1 MADGVS
7 IVSAGIV
14 SGDLILGLSNGQLI
28 NAGQVQ
34 GPQGLRG
41 EQGPKGDTGRAGAD
55 GNTILHGYGMPK
67 PDQGEE
73 GDFFIDTT
81 DWVIYGP
88 KASKNASWGQGQPLL
103 ADRANPQNGA
113 THADRWKAGGGRFFP
128 LGGASSGVTPP
139 ASTGDGLDPIIGNGQ
154 PLGAN
159 IWNPVAVDP
168 DGDLMEV
175 TFYFSRAGGNEVY
188 VCKVIAYRANTIGDV
203 TIAWES
209 LTPDTLP
216 YTIEFDAPVSGTEL
230 TLRIKSSTDWEQ
242 IRGKIIRL

>member
-1 MADGVS
+1 MAGL
-7 IVSAGIV
+7 ITGAGIV
-14 SGDLILGLSNGQLI
+14 QGRLVLSLDSGEIIDVGV
-28 NAGQVQ
+28 AQ
-34 GPQGLRG
+34 GPQGLAG
-41 EQGPKGDTGRAGAD
+41 PQGPMGSTGRPGID
-55 GNTILHGYGMPK
+55 GNTVMHSAGRPGPALGV
-67 PDQGEE
+67 D
-73 GDFFIDTT
+73 GDHHVNTV
-81 DWVIYGP
+81 DWEWSIKESG
-88 KASKNASWGQGQPLL
+88 KWGKGQPLL
-103 ADRANPQNGA
+103 ASRANAKGEV
-113 THADRWKAGGGRFFP
+113 THSDRWNAGGGRFFP
-128 LGGASSGVTPP
+128 LGGSSASVTQPP
-139 ASTGDGLDPIIGNGQ
+139 KTGDGLDPIIGNGQ

>member
-1 MADGVS
+1 MAGT

-14 SGDLILGLSNGQLI
+14 SGDLILGLSDGTI
-28 NAGQVQ
+28 VNAGRVQ

-41 EQGPKGDTGRAGAD
+41 EQGPMGAIGKAGID
-55 GNTILHGYGMPK
+55 GNTILSSDGYPSPSLGK
-67 PDQGEE
+67 E
-73 GDFFIDTT
+73 GDWVIDKVH
-81 DWVIYGP
+81 WEIYGP
-88 KASKNASWGQGQPLL
+88 KASDDAAWGKGQPLL
-103 ADRANPQNGA
+103 ASRANAKGEV
-113 THADRWKAGGGRFFP
+113 THGDRWNAGGGRFFP
-128 LGGASSGVTPP
+128 LGGTSASVTQPP
-139 ASTGDGLDPIIGNGQ
+139 QTGDGLDPIIGNGQ

-216 YTIEFDAPVSGTEL
+216 YTVEFDAPVNGTEL
-230 TLRIKSSTDWEQ
+230 TLRIRSSIDWEQ